1 MCRASKARE
10 RHLGIVCR
18 MQSVTYSPEL
28 WACEYGPCASMW
40 QVCTGTY
47 AYVLSVQPQSM
58 GTTENLAAPR
68 SKFQRGFLVTFLV
81 VLQCYAAH
89 LGKWKRKLTAM
100 FILKQTWKW
109 RKVMQR
115 NNLGLGIREAW
126 DHVLLCLQNLSL
138 WANYIIRVSLQ
149 NVSCQMRIFIPTP
162 GQFAGCLQPKISYE
176 PSSPT
181 LIPSLTAPIYS
192 IRNCVT
198 FYFSFPIY
206 VESELTTPQLPHLLR
221 TIVSF
226 LDCVL
231 IFLAPSPTS
240 LASSEHPSE

>member
-1 MCRASKARE
+1 MG
-10 RHLGIVCR
+10 HV
-18 MQSVTYSPEL
+18 
-28 WACEYGPCASMW
+28 
-40 QVCTGTY
+40 QVCGK
-47 AYVLSVQPQSM
+47 YVLVPMFMFSLSNPRAWEPQRIWLPPDQS
-58 GTTENLAAPR
+58 
-68 SKFQRGFLVTFLV
+68 SKGIFLVTFLV

-89 LGKWKRKLTAM
+89 LGKWKRKLTTM
-100 FILKQTWKW
+100 FVLEQTWKW

-126 DHVLLCLQNLSL
+126 AHVLLCLQNLSL

-162 GQFAGCLQPKISYE
+162 GQFVGCLQPKISYE
-176 PSSPT
+176 PSSPP

-198 FYFSFPIY
+198 FYFPFPIY
-206 VESELTTPQLPHLLR
+206 VESELTTPQLPHPLL

-231 IFLAPSPTS
+231 IFLVPPHT
-240 LASSEHPSE
+240 LLLLLLNI